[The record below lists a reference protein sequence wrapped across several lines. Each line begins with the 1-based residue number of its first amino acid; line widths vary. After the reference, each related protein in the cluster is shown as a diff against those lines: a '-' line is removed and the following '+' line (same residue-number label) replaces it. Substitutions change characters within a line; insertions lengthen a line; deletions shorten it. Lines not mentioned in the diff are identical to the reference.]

1 MTFLTNAA
9 VVICT
14 FSVVYYLLL
23 LVEKGE
29 EFIDTDEVHPAIRK
43 IITQIQKGNFSENP
57 SEEYKNLTVRAGFPR
72 PHLEKNYYVGCYRI
86 MYEERLYGETYEP
99 IFQLRKNE
107 DKIQVTYDEKKWLIR
122 AVTRSLARKKKSQ
135 ESKEFAES
143 RSLLESGK
151 PKPLNY
157 DTGGIQTKGIKK

>member
-1 MTFLTNAA
+1 MLFIST
-9 VVICT
+9 C
-14 FSVVYYLLL
+14 
-23 LVEKGE
+23 KKKKRE
-29 EFIDTDEVHPAIRK
+29 EFIDTDEVHPGIRK

-57 SEEYKNLTVRAGFPR
+57 SEEYKNLTVRAGIPR
-72 PHLEKNYYVGCYRI
+72 AHLEKNYYVGCYRI
-86 MYEERLYGETYEP
+86 MYEEQPPYGEAYEP

-122 AVTRSLARKKKSQ
+122 AITRSVARKKKNQ
-135 ESKEFAES
+135 ELKEFAES

-157 DTGGIQTKGIKK
+157 DTGSIQTKGIKK